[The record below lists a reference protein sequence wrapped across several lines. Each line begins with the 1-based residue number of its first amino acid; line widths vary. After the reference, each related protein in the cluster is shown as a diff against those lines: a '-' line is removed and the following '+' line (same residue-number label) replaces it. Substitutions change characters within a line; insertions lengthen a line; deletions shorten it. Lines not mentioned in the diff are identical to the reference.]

1 MMMTPAPR
9 GANPFD
15 NSGVLADRNGIRR
28 YPGLHESVVSMLRD
42 SVDADPSAEA
52 LVEVG
57 GARLSYAELW
67 DRAAKV
73 GGGLRDAGIGPGDR
87 VAVRLPNSINW
98 VLAFFGGLMAGAVV
112 VPVNTRL
119 AEPEA
124 DYIIGDSGAAF
135 VFAAESALPEGSP
148 YVREGTNR
156 SDVAA
161 IFYTSGT
168 TGFPKGAM
176 HTHENV
182 LANVETVYRVSD
194 IPRDAGREMRT
205 LVVVPLFHVT
215 GCHSQT
221 LPALRIGGAAVI
233 DAAFDGRRMIET
245 LEQERITACTA
256 VPAIY
261 YYILNHPD
269 FTTAKVAGVRWASY
283 GGAPI
288 APDLVHQIGDR
299 FTGARLANGFG
310 LTECTSIATL
320 LPHEWAADHADSV
333 GFAAPHA
340 EVAIDK
346 TSFGDNG
353 DLGEIL
359 IRGQSVCAG
368 YWNKPEATAATFAD
382 HWLRTGDVGRVD
394 PDGLVF
400 VLDRIKDMIN
410 RGGENVYCV
419 EVENAL
425 IGAPGVGEVAVVG
438 VPDEMMG
445 EKVGA
450 VIVPLPGASVDPRA
464 VVGYAREHL
473 AGFKVPQFIAVRA
486 EPLPRNP
493 NGKVLKAALRKT
505 DFGAQVPG

>member
-1 MMMTPAPR
+1 VLITASST

-15 NSGVLADRNGIRR
+15 SSGVRADDNGIRR
-28 YPGLHESVVSMLRD
+28 YPNLHQTLVEMLRA
-42 SVDADPSAEA
+42 SVDASPEAEA
-52 LVEVG
+52 LVQVG
-57 GARLSYAELW
+57 GERLSYAGLW
-67 DRAAKV
+67 DRAARV
-73 GGGLRDAGIGPGDR
+73 AGGLRDSGVKPGDR
-87 VAVRLPNSINW
+87 VAIRLPNCLDW
-98 VLAFFGGLMAGAVV
+98 VIAFFGGLMAGAIV
-112 VPVNTRL
+112 VPVNTRFTPTE
-119 AEPEA
+119 AGYVITDSASSYVFEP
-124 DYIIGDSGAAF
+124 GAA
-135 VFAAESALPEGSP
+135 LPDGNPLVDEGA
-148 YVREGTNR
+148 TKN
-156 SDVAA
+156 DVAA

-182 LANVETVYRVSD
+182 LANVETVYRVSG
-194 IPRDAGREMRT
+194 IPRDIGPGMRT

-221 LPALRIGGAAVI
+221 LPALRVGGAAVI
-233 DAAFDGRRMIET
+233 DASFDGRRMIET
-245 LEQERITACTA
+245 LERERITACTA

-269 FTTAKVAGVRWASY
+269 FSAAKVAGVRWASY

-288 APDLVHQIGDR
+288 APALVHQIGER
-299 FTGARLANGFG
+299 FAGARLANGFG
-310 LTECTSIATL
+310 LTESTSIATL

-333 GFAAPHA
+333 GFAAPHT
-340 EVAIDK
+340 EIAIADAD
-346 TSFGDNG
+346 FGSG
-353 DLGEIL
+353 LGEIL

-368 YWNKPEATAATFAD
+368 YWNNPTATAQVFAD

-394 PDGLVF
+394 SDGLVY
-400 VLDRIKDMIN
+400 VMDRIKDMIN
-410 RGGENVYCV
+410 RGGENIYCV

-438 VPDEMMG
+438 VPDSMMG

-450 VIVPLPGASVDPRA
+450 VIVPLPGASVDPLD

-473 AGFKVPQFIAVRA
+473 ADYKVPQFITVSS

-493 NGKVLKAALRKT
+493 NGKVLKAPLRKLS
-505 DFGAQVPG
+505 FGPPVG